1 MFGAINAKW
10 TGFGQVAP
18 RSLAV
23 VIPLDRPDLMA
34 DAGYEGLR
42 YRGPASRADTR
53 PSDGR
58 DPGRWRAAWWMPFH
72 AAAG

>member
-1 MFGAINAKW
+1 MFDTIVAKW
-10 TGFGQVAP
+10 NEISGTA
-18 RSLAV
+18 AV

-42 YRGPASRADTR
+42 YLGPALRGRAR
-53 PSDGR
+53 GH
-58 DPGRWRAAWWMPFH
+58 WLAASWMPFH